1 MKKFFPISEG
11 SGITPKS
18 NEKKDIMKVIK
29 SFENRGSLLKGTTT
43 KLQQVKKEGF
53 FNFLRPLM
61 TAALQLMKC
70 VITSFAKNVL
80 LSLALSGGISAADV
94 AIQKKVIMNQELQHW

>member
-18 NEKKDIMKVIK
+18 NEIKDIMKVIK

-43 KLQQVKKEGF
+43 SEEGGF
-53 FNFLRPLM
+53 FQF
-61 TAALQLMKC
+61 
-70 VITSFAKNVL
+70 S
-80 LSLALSGGISAADV
+80 
-94 AIQKKVIMNQELQHW
+94 

>member
-1 MKKFFPISEG
+1 
-11 SGITPKS
+11 
-18 NEKKDIMKVIK
+18 
-29 SFENRGSLLKGTTT
+29 
-43 KLQQVKKEGF
+43 
-53 FNFLRPLM
+53 
-61 TAALQLMKC
+61 MKC

>member
-11 SGITPKS
+11 SGITLKS
-18 NEKKDIMKVIK
+18 NEIKDIMKVIK
-29 SFENRGSLLKGTTT
+29 SFGNRESLLKGTTT

-53 FNFLRPLM
+53 FNFLSPLM
-61 TAALQLMKC
+61 TAGLQLMKC
-70 VITSFAKNVL
+70 VITSFAKNIL
-80 LSLALSGGISAADV
+80 LSLALSGGISAEDV